1 MRNFFKNED
10 VKKNI
15 FIYANSGIIIVL
27 FFFIL
32 NNLGIVTVKIKEI
45 FGILMP
51 FIWGII
57 LAFLLSSIANK
68 IELFLLKTKLKNK
81 SRRLLAVFSAL
92 FVMFL
97 AITLFLLVLVPQII
111 MSASRLASSMSG
123 YIISASNWINDL
135 AIEYGITKEV
145 VDYFLLYSK
154 DMEKIIN
161 IILGWFQTNITSIM
175 HLTFAT
181 ISGVGSFVIG
191 IIIAVYMLIDK
202 EHLFRQF
209 NKLGRA
215 FLKDDAVYFIKDVI
229 FLSIEKFNNFI
240 IGKLIDSVIIGIICF
255 IAMNVM
261 KLDYSILISFVI
273 GVTNIIPV
281 FGPFIG
287 AVPCAFILLIVDPI
301 QALWFVIMII
311 ILQQIDGNI
320 IGPSIL
326 GDSMGLSSMWIMFA
340 IIVGGGFFGVVGM
353 FLGVPTFSVIY
364 HLLREYADKKI
375 AIKEKMKQIKT
386 SE

>member
-45 FGILMP
+45 FGVLMP

-68 IELFLLKTKLKNK
+68 IELLLLKTKLKNK

-123 YIISASNWINDL
+123 YIISASNWINYL

-154 DMEKIIN
+154 DMEEIIN

-287 AVPCAFILLIVDPI
+287 AVSCAFILLIVDPI
-301 QALWFVIMII
+301 QTLWFVIMII

>member
-154 DMEKIIN
+154 DMEEIIN